1 MSGIQRKKKICAVCG
16 NPEYLFSHGKCRGCW
31 ERTRSKSINK
41 LVDDDLSG
49 LIEDADAIFS
59 KYVRMS
65 ATSEFGEDSGYAS
78 CYTCGCIKRWQEQQ
92 CGHYISRSNY
102 HLRWDL
108 RNTKVQCWDCNVGKH
123 GNLGVYTERLEREY
137 PDLPK
142 ILMEESKIVY
152 SQDRDEIRGII
163 REYSRK
169 IEMFKIDA

>member
-1 MSGIQRKKKICAVCG
+1 MSSIKQKKKLCVVCLT
-16 NPEYLFSHGKCRGCW
+16 PQLLFSKGKCKRCW
-31 ERTRSKSINK
+31 EITRSKSVNK
-41 LVDDDLSG
+41 LVGDDLSG

-65 ATSEFGEDSGYAS
+65 AADEYGDAF
-78 CYTCGCIKRWQEQQ
+78 CYTCGCVKRWQEQQ

-123 GNLGVYTERLEREY
+123 GNLGAYTERLEYEY
-137 PDLPK
+137 PELPK
-142 ILMEESKIVY
+142 ILMEESRIVY

-169 IEMFKIDA
+169 IEMLKIDA